1 MKFGVIVIRHIM
13 ELLPSFPTFFDGIY
27 DLRHN
32 LNPSEPQLIKEI
44 EELYE
49 RTMPKTARTRA
60 PSGPLDEIK
69 ALKDADENLG
79 AKYRSSFSSFS
90 NESIEE
96 TKKEESKIAKAAGVK
111 GGIE

>member
-1 MKFGVIVIRHIM
+1 M

-49 RTMPKTARTRA
+49 KTMPKTARTRA
-60 PSGPLDEIK
+60 PSGPLDEMQ
-69 ALKDADENLG
+69 ALKVADDNLG
-79 AKYRSSFSSFS
+79 SKYRSSFSSFS
-90 NESIEE
+90 NDSIED
-96 TKKEESKIAKAAGVK
+96 KKEESKIAKAAGVK
-111 GGIE
+111 GGPEQSTIP